1 MSHKVNMFTALTI
14 ITAVKNKPS
23 NTVGINTV
31 KTDKNCIFMYASI
44 VCINYLYN
52 GGKWLT

>member
-1 MSHKVNMFTALTI
+1 MSYKVNMFTTLT
-14 ITAVKNKPS
+14 VKNKPS

-52 GGKWLT
+52 GEKWLT

>member
-44 VCINYLYN
+44 VCINYLNN